1 VSYELWGAG
10 GGRGV
15 GGRTFDSST
24 RSATSTK
31 LSINSLRAGKAQCKE
46 DQDKFFVFSWTIA
59 TILYKYMH
67 IYLWTALRI
76 RDLRMMDLR
85 INGF

>member
-1 VSYELWGAG
+1 VVG
-10 GGRGV
+10 GGA
-15 GGRTFDSST
+15 FDTST
-24 RSATSTK
+24 RSAT
-31 LSINSLRAGKAQCKE
+31 LRAGKAQCKQAPLW
-46 DQDKFFVFSWTIA
+46 DRQDKFFVFSLTIA

>member
-1 VSYELWGAG
+1 MDCFKNQGFENDGFENQWFLKEGF
-10 GGRGV
+10 GV
-15 GGRTFDSST
+15 
-24 RSATSTK
+24 
-31 LSINSLRAGKAQCKE
+31 
-46 DQDKFFVFSWTIA
+46 FVQR
-59 TILYKYMH
+59 YKYMH

>member
-1 VSYELWGAG
+1 MGHKQQLVPLFFW
-10 GGRGV
+10 RG
-15 GGRTFDSST
+15 
-24 RSATSTK
+24 
-31 LSINSLRAGKAQCKE
+31 
-46 DQDKFFVFSWTIA
+46 FVVFVQG
-59 TILYKYMH
+59 YKYMR